1 MRASGRQR
9 KEVFI
14 TGPNPEVLRFRL
26 VPCLSGDFSGDGLS
40 KERKR
45 ASGSGPWVI
54 VSRGKLIKNLQA
66 HDGFPAG
73 LVLGLMAAGPPAWVT
88 VPILAGGA
96 KHQSHWLVS
105 YFGCW
110 QDGQSPWGLDVCI
123 KVGLRILQTHRRF

>member
-1 MRASGRQR
+1 MVISV
-9 KEVFI
+9 E
-14 TGPNPEVLRFRL
+14 T
-26 VPCLSGDFSGDGLS
+26 GLS

-88 VPILAGGA
+88 NPILLAGQTFRLLAGWA
-96 KHQSHWLVS
+96 E
-105 YFGCW
+105 
-110 QDGQSPWGLDVCI
+110 PMGLGRV
-123 KVGLRILQTHRRF
+123 H